1 MSQARD
7 IATSHLETMIE
18 RLTNTDKAI
27 PDNDGDYF
35 LSTHHGGF
43 FARID
48 GSEIPILRIFTII
61 SKDIDR
67 SLDLLTELNSINCRL
82 TFPRVFWTQ
91 GQVLM
96 ESNALALDTTTVEFN
111 AMCSEVADASD
122 AFGPKIVSEFGGTAF
137 FEQSK
142 EVDQD
147 EDPTPPHT
155 PGYI

>member
-18 RLTNTDKAI
+18 RVTNMAKAN
-27 PDNDGDYF
+27 PDDDGDYF
-35 LSTHHGGF
+35 LKTNHGGF

-48 GSEIPILRIFTII
+48 GTETPILRIFTII
-61 SKDIDR
+61 SKDIDH
-67 SLDLLTELNSINCRL
+67 SPDLLTELNAINCRL
-82 TFPRVFWTQ
+82 TFPRVFWVG

-96 ESNALALDTTTVEFN
+96 ESNALALDTTTDEFN
-111 AMCSEVADASD
+111 AMCSEVANASD

-142 EVDQD
+142 EVGQG
-147 EDPTPPHT
+147 EDPAPPST